1 MNAKTA
7 RFHLSFDA
15 VHFAEALSTIN
26 MKKGLV

>member
-15 VHFAEALSTIN
+15 VHFSEAFSTIN
-26 MKKGLV
+26 MKKLHS